1 MDNELK
7 RAAKKAITRI
17 LDGEG
22 RPGRLG
28 RSDGTLYYTD
38 ANGKTYH
45 DRVWV
50 RLGSNEMFSEVVAR
64 CTTVPRQYGL
74 PVIVATRNGRHE
86 VLRADDSLALQFS
99 GGRNVNVPEH
109 AWVHSRLAPDP
120 IYITGLQFL
129 PFAPEPTNPPSM
141 AIKVNQAFY
150 RYKGETK
157 LWKTGNSPDLSSYVP
172 TQSGKQHFV
181 IVCLDRVNNTLAIV
195 DGFSAGSSDAFGKT
209 TIGTNP
215 FTVDDVA
222 SVEIPDTHLPIA
234 AVRFYAGQ
242 TRILPVDIFMDMRLW
257 AGEFTDV
264 TVTSDPAV
272 CQGRLT
278 VTSNDPI
285 GSGTDVD
292 YLYYVPYKGNAIG
305 LYVDGEWQIRTFSEK
320 TIINAVL
327 FPDANTNY
335 DVFVYAQGE
344 SDIAFESVAWTDS
357 ATRSSELSRQDGI
370 LVKTGDATRRYIGT
384 VRTDAAG
391 KLTSSLQK
399 RFVWNYYNRL
409 QNRLVIDDYT
419 THTYDVDSFRPWNN
433 DTSVRIEYVVGL
445 DEAPM
450 TVTLAATIHATVAG
464 SLTYVSAGYDSTD
477 TPGMPS
483 PVTAS
488 DQHYL
493 GVSFAFMNDAPGY
506 HYWQVIE
513 RAIDDGGTY
522 VSCNL
527 SGLVEG

>member
-1 MDNELK
+1 
-7 RAAKKAITRI
+7 
-17 LDGEG
+17 
-22 RPGRLG
+22 
-28 RSDGTLYYTD
+28 
-38 ANGKTYH
+38 
-45 DRVWV
+45 
-50 RLGSNEMFSEVVAR
+50 
-64 CTTVPRQYGL
+64 
-74 PVIVATRNGRHE
+74 
-86 VLRADDSLALQFS
+86 
-99 GGRNVNVPEH
+99 
-109 AWVHSRLAPDP
+109 
-120 IYITGLQFL
+120 
-129 PFAPEPTNPPSM
+129 
-141 AIKVNQAFY
+141 
-150 RYKGETK
+150 
-157 LWKTGNSPDLSSYVP
+157 
-172 TQSGKQHFV
+172 
-181 IVCLDRVNNTLAIV
+181 
-195 DGFSAGSSDAFGKT
+195 
-209 TIGTNP
+209 
-215 FTVDDVA
+215 
-222 SVEIPDTHLPIA
+222 
-234 AVRFYAGQ
+234 
-242 TRILPVDIFMDMRLW
+242 
-257 AGEFTDV
+257 
-264 TVTSDPAV
+264 
-272 CQGRLT
+272 
-278 VTSNDPI
+278 
-285 GSGTDVD
+285 
-292 YLYYVPYKGNAIG
+292 
-305 LYVDGEWQIRTFSEK
+305 DGEWQIRTFSEK
-320 TIINAVL
+320 TITNAVL

-357 ATRSSELSRQDGI
+357 ATRSTELSKQDGI

-384 VRTDAAG
+384 VRTDTAG
-391 KLTSSLQK
+391 KLTNSLQK

-409 QNRLVIDDYT
+409 QNRLVIDDYE

-433 DTSVRIEYVVGL
+433 DTSVRIEYVVDL